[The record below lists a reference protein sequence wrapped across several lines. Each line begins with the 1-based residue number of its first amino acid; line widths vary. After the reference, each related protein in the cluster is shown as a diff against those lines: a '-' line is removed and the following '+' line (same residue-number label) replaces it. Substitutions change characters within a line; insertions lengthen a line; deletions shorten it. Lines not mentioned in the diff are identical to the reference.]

1 MEKQDFLEVIS
12 QENLFH
18 KLESFCSERR
28 TRPLIIFYNSY
39 VNDHYDPE
47 KTLEEVSE
55 KNFGIGQMKVVN
67 SCGKSFSAINEQVAY
82 LKALPQKLI
91 QIRSYSYEGIYDH
104 VMLLAEL
111 LAKQTGKYIVAMI
124 TDKNRLSDNGFF
136 TRKFYYHD
144 VATETFLAWRGRV
157 DAWVAD
163 YPTGYSQTRQVYL
176 AFLKA
181 GVLDMM
187 KTWME
192 EGQTQNIL
200 KAINNNGWLN
210 DAYRQYV
217 CSRVD
222 VPDVLKHATFAEQ
235 LLVSEE
241 ETENGR
247 VTTIKVESMENTGCI
262 ECRCVN
268 SAKGVRELKLILN

>member
-1 MEKQDFLEVIS
+1 
-12 QENLFH
+12 
-18 KLESFCSERR
+18 
-28 TRPLIIFYNSY
+28 
-39 VNDHYDPE
+39 
-47 KTLEEVSE
+47 
-55 KNFGIGQMKVVN
+55 
-67 SCGKSFSAINEQVAY
+67 
-82 LKALPQKLI
+82 
-91 QIRSYSYEGIYDH
+91 
-104 VMLLAEL
+104 
-111 LAKQTGKYIVAMI
+111 MI

-136 TRKFYYHD
+136 TRKFYYRD

-163 YPTGYSQTRQVYL
+163 YPTGYGQTRQVYL

-222 VPDVLKHATFAEQ
+222 LPDVLKHATFAEQ

-241 ETENGR
+241 ETGNGR
-247 VTTIKVESMENTGCI
+247 LTTIKVESMENTGCI